1 MAVLGIGVD
10 LADYA
15 RIAAA
20 VERSG
25 QRFLDRVY
33 TAGEQAYCRR
43 RRDPTPCLCSRFA
56 AKEALAKA
64 LRLGIGP
71 MGLTDAE
78 VCNHDNGAPYFV
90 LHGPLGEWAAAQP
103 GLTIHLSLS
112 DSTGHAVATVVVE
125 ADADVV
131 LPDGLKRSDG
141 LS

>member
-25 QRFLDRVY
+25 ERFLNRIF
-33 TAGEQAYCRR
+33 TAAEQQYCQR
-43 RRDPTPCLCSRFA
+43 RRDPVPCLCSRFA

-64 LRLGIGP
+64 LQLGIGP

-78 VCNHDNGAPYFV
+78 VRNRDNGAPYFE
-90 LHGPLGEWAAAQP
+90 LHGPLNAWASAQS
-103 GLTIHLSLS
+103 GLAIHLSLS
-112 DSTGHAVATVVVE
+112 DSAEYATAMVVVE
-125 ADADVV
+125 ADPDVC
-131 LPDGLKRSDG
+131 LPESLKAFR
-141 LS
+141 